1 MGELSPEGPGI
12 ASDES
17 VTKTLAILALA
28 AAVLASPATADILV
42 MKGPN
47 GELHL
52 TNRGGKAG
60 FRVIKRYREFQG
72 SSGMGLRSLRAGD
85 SIRFDDTVRRIAA
98 LHRLEPA
105 LVKAVIRAE
114 SAFDPSATSP
124 KGAMGLMQLMPDTA
138 RMHGVRNAYDAEQNI
153 DGGVRHLRYLMDRY
167 EGELDLVLAA
177 YNAGTKPVDAVRGIP
192 AYAETQEYVRRVRVF
207 HEHYQTELAKA
218 APAKSKPVLAR
229 LELDARTPEEL
240 YGRPIVL
247 IGTGAMS
254 VAEPAPF
261 TPVPGNQTRPSL

>member
-1 MGELSPEGPGI
+1 ML
-12 ASDES
+12 
-17 VTKTLAILALA
+17 KTLAISALIAVVSA
-28 AAVLASPATADILV
+28 ASATADILV
-42 MKGPN
+42 MKGPK

-52 TNRGGKAG
+52 TNRGRKAG
-60 FRVIKRYREFQG
+60 YRVIARYREFQG

-85 SIRFDDTVRRIAA
+85 STRFDDALRRIAA

-105 LVKAVIRAE
+105 LVKAVVRAE
-114 SAFDPSATSP
+114 SAFNPMATSP

-153 DGGVRHLRYLMDRY
+153 NGGVRHLRYLMDRY

-177 YNAGTKPVDAVRGIP
+177 YNAGTRPVDAIRGIP
-192 AYAETQEYVRRVRVF
+192 AYAETQEYVRRVRTF
-207 HEHYQTELAKA
+207 HEHYQTALAHP
-218 APAKSKPVLAR
+218 APPKTKPVLAR
-229 LELDARTPEEL
+229 LDLDARAPEEL

-247 IGTGAMS
+247 IGSAGSMS